1 LFRPHSGN
9 RWHQKYCVKP
19 GCRKARKAQSQRRW
33 LEKEANRDY
42 FRGLSNVE
50 RVRQWRRKNPQY
62 WKRSAKGSGTLQDL
76 VSIQAVEKQ
85 VVVETTSQA
94 PLQDLVSK
102 QDPLLLGLITQLID
116 TPLQDRVEQTT
127 LRLISQGLSF
137 LDMRSRGRTKGITHE
152 NQKAGL
158 VSAATTA
165 GASPIQLDR
174 STINPSAPLP
184 PRM

>member
-1 LFRPHSGN
+1 
-9 RWHQKYCVKP
+9 VKLD
-19 GCRKARKAQSQRRW
+19 CRKARKAQSQRRW

-42 FRGLSNVE
+42 FRGPANVE

-62 WKRSAKGSGTLQDL
+62 WKRPAKGGITLQDL
-76 VSIQAVEKQ
+76 VCVQAVEKQ
-85 VVVETTSQA
+85 VVAETTSQA

-102 QDPLLLGLITQLID
+102 QDPLLLGLITQLLD

-158 VSAATTA
+158 VSAAAKA
-165 GASPIQLDR
+165 GASPVQLAR
-174 STINPSAPLP
+174 STISPSAPLP
-184 PRM
+184 PTM